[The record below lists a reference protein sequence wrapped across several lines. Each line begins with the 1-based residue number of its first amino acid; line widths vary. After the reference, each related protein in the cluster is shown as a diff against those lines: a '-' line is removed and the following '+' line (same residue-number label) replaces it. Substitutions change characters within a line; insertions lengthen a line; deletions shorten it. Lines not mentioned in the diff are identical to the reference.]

1 MCSRSGTGSS
11 SILFPLPLLLSSPL
25 WSALVDVLAPAV
37 LDNVEGE
44 VRPSRVASRELVELA
59 TGCREDD
66 AVAVAV
72 AVAVAGAVTVAGA
85 GAEVEAEAVGLSALF
100 SRGFLSGDGVYPF
113 LGTQ

>member
-72 AVAVAGAVTVAGA
+72 AGAVTVAVTVA